1 MIHIFDFLDNQL
13 VTIGI
18 ELLNHVY
25 AKVVTLELCYRYQMK
40 AYEKYYKV
48 YDSLFN
54 FYQPV
59 GENSKMRDIQRFSLN
74 FAANKDLPAV
84 AISVSLF

>member
-13 VTIGI
+13 ITIGI

-25 AKVVTLELCYRYQMK
+25 AKVLTLELCHRYQMK
-40 AYEKYYKV
+40 A
-48 YDSLFN
+48 
-54 FYQPV
+54 
-59 GENSKMRDIQRFSLN
+59 KMRDIQRFSLN